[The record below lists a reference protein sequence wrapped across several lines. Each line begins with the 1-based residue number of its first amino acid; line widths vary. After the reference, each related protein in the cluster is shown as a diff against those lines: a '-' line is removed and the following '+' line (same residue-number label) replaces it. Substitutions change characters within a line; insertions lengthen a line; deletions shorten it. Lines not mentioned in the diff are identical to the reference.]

1 MIDDGHPA
9 LSVRREC
16 ERLGL
21 NRSSLDDEPACET
34 PENLRLLR
42 LIDEKDTACP
52 SYGSRRMMA
61 WLVEQ
66 GEEVNRKRV
75 PRLMRPM
82 GLEAICPK
90 PRLSTAGK
98 GHKISPYPLRGVKIE
113 RAERVWSAEIT
124 SGPMNAGF
132 LDLAR

>member
-1 MIDDGHPA
+1 MELEWLQKKMSFLCDHVISMIDGGHPV

-21 NRSSLDDEPACET
+21 NRSSLDGEPACET

-42 LIDEKDTACP
+42 LINEKDTACP
-52 SYGSRRMMA
+52 SYGSRRMTA

-75 PRLMRPM
+75 QRLMRPM

-90 PRLSTAGK
+90 PRLSTAG
-98 GHKISPYPLRGVKIE
+98 RGTRSLPTRCE
-113 RAERVWSAEIT
+113 
-124 SGPMNAGF
+124 G
-132 LDLAR
+132 